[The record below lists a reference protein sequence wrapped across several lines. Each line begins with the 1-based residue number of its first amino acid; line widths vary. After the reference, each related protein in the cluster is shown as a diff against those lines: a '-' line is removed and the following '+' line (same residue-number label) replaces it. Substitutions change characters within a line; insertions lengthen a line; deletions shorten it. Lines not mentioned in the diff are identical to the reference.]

1 MHNSS
6 SLMAERSIMQP
17 LSKLSYKE
25 KRKKLITEITKK
37 TSGVLNSTEINEIV
51 SKLNVNLP
59 YQLEFI
65 HSYEKMEKILTLKQ
79 LSPDDSPHT
88 FYTKE
93 YGKILLGTASFG
105 LLKDGI
111 LEAHPILDMQQ
122 KLVILI
128 DHHNFCSYE
137 GICNKLGKTLT
148 IVIYIPGI

>member
-1 MHNSS
+1 MPKRQKGVF
-6 SLMAERSIMQP
+6 MRP

-37 TSGVLNSTEINEIV
+37 TSGALNSTEIHEVV

-59 YQLEFI
+59 YQLELI
-65 HSYEKMEKILTLKQ
+65 HSHEKMEKILTLKQ
-79 LSPDDSPHT
+79 LSPDNDSSYT

-93 YGKILLGTASFG
+93 YGNVLLGTASFG

-111 LEAHPILDMQQ
+111 LEAHPILDKEQ

-128 DHHNFCSYE
+128 NEQRFCSYY
-137 GICNKLGKTLT
+137 GVYKKLGKTLKLF
-148 IVIYIPGI
+148 IYIP